1 MKFDIQK
8 ADVWKRISAWLFD
21 TIISFIL
28 IVGIALIFSWALGYD
43 SHFDTIERV
52 RNEIVEKYE
61 IDTDLTQEEI
71 DALPEEEQKKYDDAD
86 KEYGTN
92 PEVIHANRMMIV
104 LALVIVTLSILITVI
119 IVELV
124 MPLILKH
131 GRTLGKKI
139 FGLAVI
145 RTNGVKISGQAL
157 FIRTFIG
164 KYTLEIMA
172 PLYILL
178 LSVIGMLGV
187 MGIVLD
193 VIILLLQL
201 FSIIRSGNRSAI
213 HDLVSDTVV
222 VDMASQMIF
231 ESEEELVA
239 FKTRI
244 HAEEAAKKE
253 Y

>member
-1 MKFDIQK
+1 MRFDIQK
-8 ADVWKRISAWLFD
+8 ADLFKRISAWLFD
-21 TIISFIL
+21 VIVAFIL
-28 IVGIALIFSWALGYD
+28 GVGIAFILSAALNYD
-43 SHFDTIERV
+43 SHVETMERV
-52 RNEIVEKYE
+52 RNEIVAKYE
-61 IDTDLTQEEI
+61 IDPDLTFEEQE
-71 DALPEEEQKKYDDAD
+71 ALPEAEKQKYDAAN
-86 KEYGTN
+86 KEYTEN
-92 PEVIHANRMMIV
+92 PDVIQANKMMIT
-104 LALVIVTLSILITVI
+104 LGILIVTISILLSVI
-119 IVELV
+119 IVD
-124 MPLILKH
+124 LIVPIFLKH

-157 FIRTFIG
+157 FIRTLIG

-187 MGIVLD
+187 MGIILD
-193 VIILLLQL
+193 VIILVLQI
-201 FSIIRSGNRSAI
+201 FSLIRSGNRSAI

-231 ESEEELVA
+231 DSEEELIA
-239 FKTRI
+239 YKTKL
-244 HAEEAAKKE
+244 HEEEVNKQE